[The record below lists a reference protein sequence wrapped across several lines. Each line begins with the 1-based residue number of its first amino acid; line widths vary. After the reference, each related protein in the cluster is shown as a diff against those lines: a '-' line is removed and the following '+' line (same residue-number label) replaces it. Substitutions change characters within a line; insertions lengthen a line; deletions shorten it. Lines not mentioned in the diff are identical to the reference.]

1 MKNKQKVRTCGNCA
15 HLQKR
20 DNRKTV
26 IHLRYAVNLWFCPNR
41 WWSWKK
47 PQNIDVCELHEFKTR
62 NDEKERNDKG

>member
-1 MKNKQKVRTCGNCA
+1 MKNKQKVPTCGNCA

-26 IHLRYAVNLWFCPNR
+26 IHLRYAVNLWFCPER

-47 PQNIDVCELHEFKTR
+47 PLKF
-62 NDEKERNDKG
+62 